1 MSQIRLFFVSLENL
15 LPLWWSSKHNKRCKN
30 PDVKII
36 CSQTRVTTLDL
47 ENQTLLEAES
57 LHDWP
62 FWLLNIS
69 AWFFSALVC
78 HVVLAFLRGLRSVM
92 RSLELSQVAWTSIN
106 LLDTLSTL
114 SWTPEK
120 TFLQTRSFLS
130 SSQKKQKRILMMRFV
145 SLSLFRDNFS
155 FCISRSKLKFK
166 RDDDRVTLIRIVFWV
181 P

>member
-1 MSQIRLFFVSLENL
+1 MYSGHQSITKGAKIQMERLFVPKQEWQL
-15 LPLWWSSKHNKRCKN
+15 
-30 PDVKII
+30 
-36 CSQTRVTTLDL
+36 L

-120 TFLQTRSFLS
+120 TFLQTRSFPFQAKETKKNINDEICFFLSLS
-130 SSQKKQKRILMMRFV
+130 SAIT
-145 SLSLFRDNFS
+145 S

-166 RDDDRVTLIRIVFWV
+166 AMMIGLR
-181 P
+181 